1 MRMRFLARRLASW
14 QERTRKT
21 VVPGRIDENGMPS
34 REQDHEFRRYVYETL
49 GYRIH
54 GNGSIEGGELFLPF
68 GRGKELL
75 GVRSWVRRW
84 MVWPGENRK
93 ISGLGLINEYG
104 RPAWEDASGEAGHE
118 FRRYVYET
126 LRFCK

>member
-1 MRMRFLARRLASW
+1 MRFLARRLASW

-49 GYRIH
+49 GYR
-54 GNGSIEGGELFLPF
+54 
-68 GRGKELL
+68 GKMLL
-75 GVRSWVRRW
+75 GERSWVRRW

-118 FRRYVYET
+118 FRRHVYET

>member
-1 MRMRFLARRLASW
+1 MRFLARRLASW

-34 REQDHEFRRYVYETL
+34 REQEHDFRRYVYETL
-49 GYRIH
+49 GYRIRR
-54 GNGSIEGGELFLPF
+54 NGSGEGGELFPLPD
-68 GRGKELL
+68 RGKELP
-75 GVRSWVRRW
+75 GVRSWGRRW

-118 FRRYVYET
+118 FRRHVYET
-126 LRFCK
+126 LRFRK

>member
-1 MRMRFLARRLASW
+1 MSS
-14 QERTRKT
+14 RK
-21 VVPGRIDENGMPS
+21 
-34 REQDHEFRRYVYETL
+34 QDHEFRRYVYETL

-104 RPAWEDASGEAGHE
+104 RPASEDASGEAGHE

>member
-1 MRMRFLARRLASW
+1 MRFFARRLASW

-49 GYRIH
+49 GD
-54 GNGSIEGGELFLPF
+54 
-68 GRGKELL
+68 RGKELL
-75 GVRSWVRRW
+75 GVRSWVKRW
-84 MVWPGENRK
+84 TVWPGENRK

-118 FRRYVYET
+118 YRRYVYET